1 MEENFT
7 TRVRALCKQR
17 GMTLKELERTLGIA
31 NGYIANVSKKGF
43 RPKIERLNL
52 IADYFMVSPEYLL
65 GEAPLSTPEK
75 PAPSSGVMIPL
86 LGRVAAGIPI
96 SAVENII
103 GQEEIS
109 RKLASTG
116 EFFALK
122 IKGDS
127 MSPFICDGDV
137 VVVKSQNDAESGE
150 IVIALVNGDD
160 GVCKELKK
168 IDAGIMLISKNP
180 AYTPMVFTH
189 SELDSVPVKILGKV
203 IELRRAL

>member
-1 MEENFT
+1 MDENFT
-7 TRVRALCKQR
+7 TRVRDLCKKH
-17 GMTLKELERTLGIA
+17 GITLKELERTLGIG

-43 RPKIERLNL
+43 RPKIERLKL

-65 GEAPLSTPEK
+65 GEAPLAPES
-75 PAPSSGVMIPL
+75 PTPSSGVMIPL
-86 LGRVAAGIPI
+86 LGRVAAGVPI

-150 IVIALVNGDD
+150 VVIALVNGDD

-168 IDAGIMLISKNP
+168 IDEGIMLISKNP
-180 AYTPMVFTH
+180 AYSPMIFTR

>member
-1 MEENFT
+1 MDDLFAD
-7 TRVRALCKQR
+7 RVKALCKEKE
-17 GMTLKELERTLGIA
+17 MTVRDLERALGLG
-31 NGYIANVSKKGF
+31 NGYIGVTGRKKT
-43 RPKIERLNL
+43 RPKEERLNA
-52 IADYFMVSPEYLL
+52 IAGYLGVSPAFLI
-65 GEAPLSTPEK
+65 GEDEK
-75 PAPSSGVMIPL
+75 SPTPSSGVMIPL
-86 LGRVAAGIPI
+86 LGRVAAGVPI

-150 IVIALVNGDD
+150 VVIALVNGDD

-168 IDAGIMLISKNP
+168 IDEGIMLISKNP
-180 AYTPMVFTH
+180 AYSPMIFTR

>member
-17 GMTLKELERTLGIA
+17 GMTLKELERTLGLS
-31 NGYIANVSKKGF
+31 NGYIAKVTKENF
-43 RPKIERLNL
+43 RPKEQRLNL

-65 GEAPLSTPEK
+65 GEAPLSTSEK

-180 AYTPMVFTH
+180 AYSPMVFTH

>member
-17 GMTLKELERTLGIA
+17 GITLKELERILGIS
-31 NGYIANVSKKGF
+31 NGYVAKVTKEGF
-43 RPKIERLNL
+43 RPKEQRLKL

-65 GEAPLSTPEK
+65 GEAPLVPES
-75 PAPSSGVMIPL
+75 PTSSSGVMIPL
-86 LGRVAAGIPI
+86 LGRVAAGVPI

-137 VVVKSQNDAESGE
+137 VIVKSQNDAESGE

-180 AYTPMVFTH
+180 AYSPMVFTH
-189 SELDSVPVKILGKV
+189 AELDSVPVKILGKV